1 MIEVRE
7 LSKYFGRVCAVDRV
21 SFVVGRGEIVGLL
34 GPNGSGKTTLMR
46 VLTGFFPP
54 TSGRATV
61 DGRDVERQSLA
72 VRRRLG
78 YVPEQVVLYPEL
90 PVRRF
95 LGFAATVKGLEPGGR
110 RRAVEDVMTACGLA
124 DMATRP
130 IGKLSRG
137 YRQRV
142 AIAQALL
149 GDPEVLVLDEPTV
162 GLDPRQTIEIRG
174 LIRTLAGR
182 HTVLLS
188 THILP
193 EASALCSRVII
204 IDRGRV
210 IAEDTAA
217 GLARRVEGVAR
228 TLVRVAGPAEAVAR
242 MLTEVSGVTRLETE
256 TTTGPGACAFVVVS
270 SEADPVRRAVAAR
283 VVGAG
288 FGLLELRSLEPSLEE
303 VFVRVVGSEGRS
315 RGDA

>member
-7 LSKYFGRVCAVDRV
+7 LTKSFGRVCAVDRV
-21 SFVVGRGEIVGLL
+21 SLTVERGEIVGLL

-54 TSGRATV
+54 TSGVATV
-61 DGRDVERQSLA
+61 DGHDVERESLV

-78 YVPEQVVLYPEL
+78 YVPEQIVLYPEL
-90 PVRRF
+90 SVRGF
-95 LGFAATVKGLEPGGR
+95 LVFAATVKGVERRGR
-110 RRAVEDVMTACGLA
+110 RRCVEDVMAACGLSE
-124 DMATRP
+124 MASRP

-149 GDPEVLVLDEPTV
+149 GEPEVLVLDEPTV
-162 GLDPRQTIEIRG
+162 GLDPRQTIEIRT

-188 THILP
+188 THILS
-193 EASALCSRVII
+193 EVSVLCSRVII

-210 IAEDTAA
+210 IAENTAA
-217 GLARRVEGVAR
+217 GLARHLEGTAR
-228 TLVRVAGPAEAVAR
+228 TLVRVAGPADAVAR
-242 MLTEVSGVTRLETE
+242 ALAGV
-256 TTTGPGACAFVVVS
+256 PGVERVDAEPGGEACAFVVVS
-270 SEADPVRRAVAAR
+270 TEADAVRGAVAAR

-288 FGLLELRSLEPSLEE
+288 WGLLELRPLEPSLEE
-303 VFVRVVGSEGRS
+303 LFVRVVGGEGRAAS
-315 RGDA
+315 DA

>member
-7 LSKYFGRVCAVDRV
+7 LSKQFGRVCAVDRA
-21 SFVVGRGEIVGLL
+21 SFSVGRGEIVGLL

-54 TSGRATV
+54 TSGQATV
-61 DGRDVERQSLA
+61 DGRDVERESLA

-95 LGFAATVKGLEPGGR
+95 LGFAATVKGLEARGR
-110 RRAVEDVMTACGLA
+110 RRAVEDVMAACGLSE
-124 DMATRP
+124 MATRP

-137 YRQRV
+137 YRQRA

-162 GLDPRQTIEIRG
+162 GLDPRQTIEIRA

-193 EASALCSRVII
+193 EVGALCGRVII
-204 IDRGRV
+204 IDRGRI

-217 GLARRVEGVAR
+217 GLARHVEGVAR
-228 TLVRVAGPAEAVAR
+228 TLVRVAGPAPAVAR
-242 MLTEVSGVTRLETE
+242 VLAEVPGVTRVETE
-256 TTTGPGACAFVVVS
+256 AGADPESRGFVVVS
-270 SEADPVRRAVAAR
+270 NEADPVRRAVAAR
-283 VVGAG
+283 VVGEG
-288 FGLLELRSLEPSLEE
+288 FGLLELRPLEPSLEE
-303 VFVRVVGSEGRS
+303 LFVRIVGSEGR
-315 RGDA
+315 RPPDA